1 MSPRGGLLWSLAVA
15 TLVVYAAMVL
25 WSLPHITQQAGG
37 LRPFDIRP
45 AGYSEAEARA
55 FLAALSEDGR
65 RFYLSTQHRLD
76 LVYPALLAATL
87 GLAIWRV
94 FSTLPVFARTA
105 LALVPAMG
113 AAYDYLENAR
123 VAGLLALGAGGLS
136 ADALAA
142 ASRAT
147 VFKSGFTAAGFAV
160 LLAGVLLE
168 GLRRRRRRRR
178 GPRKG

>member
-25 WSLPHITQQAGG
+25 WSLPYIAGEAGG
-37 LRPFDIRP
+37 LLPFDLRP
-45 AGYSEAEARA
+45 SGYSEAEARA

-65 RFYLSTQHRLD
+65 RFYLGTQHRLD

-87 GLAIWRV
+87 GLAIWRL
-94 FSTLPVFARTA
+94 FPKLPAFARAA

-113 AAYDYLENAR
+113 SAYDYLENAR
-123 VAGLLALGAGGLS
+123 VAGLLAMGAEATGE
-136 ADALAA
+136 AVAA

-147 VFKSGFTAAGFAV
+147 LFKSGLTSAGFALLLLGLV
-160 LLAGVLLE
+160 LA
-168 GLRRRRRRRR
+168 GLRRWRTKRKGSRRR
-178 GPRKG
+178 